1 MENEL
6 EKVQTGME
14 ELKDAMNQKFAN
26 LESSV
31 ESVPGHVREAIN
43 ENFTVENVK
52 PITSTVSQLNTLI
65 EEAFQK
71 M

>member
-6 EKVQTGME
+6 EKVQAGME

-31 ESVPGHVREAIN
+31 ESVPGHVIFHREKTTRLRFPGFSSFFAI
-43 ENFTVENVK
+43 
-52 PITSTVSQLNTLI
+52 
-65 EEAFQK
+65 
-71 M
+71 